1 MKISKNKLKKIILE
15 ELRNYYV
22 DLGVN
27 RGQPTDDKKL
37 IKKFYRQKALQHHPD
52 HGGDE
57 DKMKTINAA
66 GQTLLNPERKTKYD
80 GELYRNAIAYK
91 NKNPNANFH
100 GDTGLNLSAQSLKKL
115 ADMANISTSQA
126 QSGRNNL
133 DNITKFYKLQ
143 AKILK
148 GIYNK
153 FMDAVKQKNLQA
165 MTNFRKL
172 HSEVGKIQKGDFE
185 TLNDYSQFAKFA

>member
-115 ADMANISTSQA
+115 ADMANISTSQS
-126 QSGRNNL
+126 QSGRNNI

-143 AKILK
+143 AKISK
-148 GIYNK
+148 GIHNK
-153 FMDAVKQKNLQA
+153 FMDAAKQNNLQA

-172 HSEVGKIQKGDFE
+172 HAEVGKIQKGDFE